1 MDGRADRDLA
11 GWQASREHARAS
23 ERAVRQWI
31 AASIVVG
38 ALWRVGAVAGATG
51 VLVLVMHL
59 LGASWNA
66 VVLALAGSAL
76 VTVIWIVVALAEPIA
91 VWRRGP

>member
-1 MDGRADRDLA
+1 ML
-11 GWQASREHARAS
+11 
-23 ERAVRQWI
+23 
-31 AASIVVG
+31 IV
-38 ALWRVGAVAGATG
+38 
-51 VLVLVMHL
+51 HL

-66 VVLALAGSAL
+66 VVLAVAGSAL